1 MLVEPVG
8 VGHRQPVKLSQF
20 NGFRGLGSTA
30 QRTACHV
37 GTQDDFR
44 VGGRGASLCHATPD
58 HLRGEAE
65 RRPRAPLMFDLTDNP
80 ACAGRGPLGVPA
92 QASVPARRLVSRPTE
107 AATPRARASASPTR
121 RTLLRAEHRDAP
133 LHARGGPCGRGGII
147 VVCRQGQVDM
157 VVGSTCG
164 YRVRGAGG
172 VARRRGRHGRR
183 DRRDCRHQLSQGV
196 GA

>member
-80 ACAGRGPLGVPA
+80 ACAGRGPLD
-92 QASVPARRLVSRPTE
+92 VPARASAPAGRLVSRPAE
-107 AATPRARASASPTR
+107 AATPRARASERFADR
-121 RTLLRAEHRDAP
+121 ARYGLLYCALNTATHP
-133 LHARGGPCGRGGII
+133 CTHAGVP
-147 VVCRQGQVDM
+147 
-157 VVGSTCG
+157 
-164 YRVRGAGG
+164 AGG
-172 VARRRGRHGRR
+172 AV
-183 DRRDCRHQLSQGV
+183 
-196 GA
+196 